1 MRVSILW
8 SRIWAPAY
16 NNDENVEAFI
26 IFDHTCIDGKLV
38 YVSTK
43 TAPEKD
49 VFLRLQHKNKGLV
62 AV

>member
-1 MRVSILW
+1 M
-8 SRIWAPAY
+8 
-16 NNDENVEAFI
+16 EAFI
-26 IFDHTCIDGKLV
+26 IFDHTCIDGNLV